1 MKKILKF
8 IGWGLGVLVLVIAAG
23 VGYLFLKFPDVGP
36 APTLTV
42 QATPER
48 LARGQYLA
56 THVNV
61 CIDCHSTR
69 KWEYFSGPPEAGT
82 EGKGGELFDESRGF
96 PGAIYAHNITP
107 AALGSVGD
115 GVVYRAVTTGVD
127 KDGKAMFPIMPYQ
140 HINSMSE
147 EDILSIIAY
156 IRTLKPIQNTPPT
169 TTLNFPMSLIVRT
182 IPDKH
187 IVHSAPDTSNVVE
200 YGRYLVNAANCI
212 ECHTQRKNGQLISGL
227 EYAGGFEFPFP
238 NGQVVRS
245 ANITPDEET
254 GIGSWAEADFVGRF
268 KFYDNPEGRTIKA
281 ESMEYN
287 SAMPWTMFA
296 GMTEKDLTAIYKYLR
311 TIKPIK
317 NKVEKFTSIG
327 K

>member
-1 MKKILKF
+1 
-8 IGWGLGVLVLVIAAG
+8 
-23 VGYLFLKFPDVGP
+23 
-36 APTLTV
+36 
-42 QATPER
+42 
-48 LARGQYLA
+48 
-56 THVNV
+56 
-61 CIDCHSTR
+61 
-69 KWEYFSGPPEAGT
+69 
-82 EGKGGELFDESRGF
+82 
-96 PGAIYAHNITP
+96 
-107 AALGSVGD
+107 
-115 GVVYRAVTTGVD
+115 
-127 KDGKAMFPIMPYQ
+127 
-140 HINSMSE
+140 
-147 EDILSIIAY
+147 
-156 IRTLKPIQNTPPT
+156 
-169 TTLNFPMSLIVRT
+169 
-182 IPDKH
+182 
-187 IVHSAPDTSNVVE
+187 
-200 YGRYLVNAANCI
+200 
-212 ECHTQRKNGQLISGL
+212 L

-317 NKVEKFTSIG
+317 NKVEKFTSFG